1 MTGLKAFGL
10 TASKE
15 LVASIRGLEVIEEM
29 SDKITEV
36 EPVATGGATIELRA
50 SEERAD
56 VALISDDQATSAY
69 APPEPISSHAVPSE
83 LPAVAESNAID
94 DLAATTATPVKVLV
108 PALSIVKE
116 DDPMVDGPFGRGLVD
131 GIGGI
136 ADAASFAAGLFV
148 SLPLLVHLT
157 EY

>member
-15 LVASIRGLEVIEEM
+15 LVASIRGLEVVDETTQ
-29 SDKITEV
+29 KITEV
-36 EPVATGGATIELRA
+36 EEVAVGGATIELRA

-56 VALISDDQATSAY
+56 VAHISDDQATSAY
-69 APPEPISSHAVPSE
+69 APPEPIPSHAIPSE
-83 LPAVAESNAID
+83 LPAVAESNAMD
-94 DLAATTATPVKVLV
+94 ALAATPAKVLV

-116 DDPMVDGPFGRGLVD
+116 DDPMVNGPFGRGLVD

-148 SLPLLVHLT
+148 SSLNSLL
-157 EY
+157 